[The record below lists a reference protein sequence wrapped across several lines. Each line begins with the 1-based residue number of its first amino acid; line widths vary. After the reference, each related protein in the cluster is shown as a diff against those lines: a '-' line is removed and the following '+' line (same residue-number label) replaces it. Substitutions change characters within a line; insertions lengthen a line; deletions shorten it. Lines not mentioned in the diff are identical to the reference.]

1 MYLNLMKN
9 NSNNKEIT
17 QQILNLVKNK
27 EYDEALNLLNKLT
40 NQNTN
45 QDFNNKIKGLI
56 YLNQKNW
63 VKSLSH
69 YSKIS
74 KDKINFE
81 ISHNM
86 GIGLFKLGRLSDAS
100 NKFKE
105 TLENKKEYIPA
116 YENFCVTN
124 KLLGNYEISI
134 KYSLVAL
141 KLMPNNNKIINNL
154 LDILNYFEPQKK
166 EHIIFNINDQIKE
179 INLEN
184 NKEKFVNSFEIEK
197 ILNKSEKI
205 LKDNNFNVNYPHTQI
220 FKKNSI
226 NLNCER
232 HLGIF
237 STHKIIPRFCFG
249 CYKVQ
254 ITTNKVLNLIKLQF
268 YLKKLFLK
276 ENNIRKCIVELRENI
291 PGNYKGYVF
300 CNSIK
305 QANDIKRIIT
315 NDLNNENI
323 KIEIKHGCSE
333 YYDEFEVYKNSKDDV
348 TNKVYKK
355 EWTEIEEKFD
365 KDNFILE
372 NDKERV
378 FDQTLNLFSLPDFLI
393 IKNWLI
399 YAKIVGD
406 NSYKEIF
413 KSEIEIDHLSK
424 FEIQKINKRKKY
436 LLN

>member
-1 MYLNLMKN
+1 M
-9 NSNNKEIT
+9 
-17 QQILNLVKNK
+17 
-27 EYDEALNLLNKLT
+27 
-40 NQNTN
+40 
-45 QDFNNKIKGLI
+45 
-56 YLNQKNW
+56 
-63 VKSLSH
+63 
-69 YSKIS
+69 
-74 KDKINFE
+74 
-81 ISHNM
+81 
-86 GIGLFKLGRLSDAS
+86 
-100 NKFKE
+100 
-105 TLENKKEYIPA
+105 
-116 YENFCVTN
+116 
-124 KLLGNYEISI
+124 
-134 KYSLVAL
+134 
-141 KLMPNNNKIINNL
+141 
-154 LDILNYFEPQKK
+154 
-166 EHIIFNINDQIKE
+166 
-179 INLEN
+179 
-184 NKEKFVNSFEIEK
+184 
-197 ILNKSEKI
+197 
-205 LKDNNFNVNYPHTQI
+205 
-220 FKKNSI
+220 
-226 NLNCER
+226 
-232 HLGIF
+232 GIF
-237 STHKIIPRFCFG
+237 SAHKIIPRFCFS

-254 ITTNKVLNLIKLQF
+254 IITDKVLNLIKLQF

-406 NSYKEIF
+406 SSYEEIF